1 MQHELVS
8 SKLWVRNLIPDVP
21 ICSSVVWRIFNI
33 AFHSVSVT
41 YWVPKEPTQS
51 FDRLTCEARLN
62 QFAWEPLPT
71 RAIEDGTLHPQLL
84 FARLFVMS
92 VRNAVVTPRQLR
104 HIAETLEVLF
114 SLQGFTLSFHFL
126 LEIQRACLAAEDFN
140 NQSSSSWFSQLHARD
155 FYNPG
160 TRFWTSV
167 EVVFTVDQPQS
178 ICGGLRG
185 A

>member
-1 MQHELVS
+1 M
-8 SKLWVRNLIPDVP
+8 
-21 ICSSVVWRIFNI
+21 
-33 AFHSVSVT
+33 T

-71 RAIEDGTLHPQLL
+71 RAIEDGTLHPQLF

-92 VRNAVVTPRQLR
+92 ARNAVVTPRQLR

-140 NQSSSSWFSQLHARD
+140 NRHPVGFPNFMHEIFTIPGPGFGLQLRSFSL
-155 FYNPG
+155 
-160 TRFWTSV
+160 WTNHS
-167 EVVFTVDQPQS
+167 PS
-178 ICGGLRG
+178 AG